1 MKKNHI
7 LKVEGLNKFFGN
19 FQAVKDLDLKLVEGE
34 IFALLGHNGAGKST
48 LIKMILGLVNPT
60 KGKISVGGIEQ
71 DGRNREIKYKIG
83 YLPERMYFYDNL
95 TAWETIVFYA
105 KLKNLPLSRCKEVLE
120 QVGLTDF
127 KNRRVG
133 AFSKGMQ
140 QRLGLAQAII
150 HKPELLILDE
160 PTTGLDPI
168 GIIELKEMIR
178 KWNNEGATVLF
189 STHNL
194 ADAEELAGNI
204 GIINKAEM
212 IAVGTQQELEK
223 QLKLETKMTIQLAS
237 SYPQLWQLLA
247 AKGIGPLEVKAN
259 SLVLTCPREDKAKIL
274 KPLIEAGIT
283 ISDIIIEEPSLDEI
297 YRILVER
304 ANKKENEKTS
314 KVEDVPVIIGA

>member
-1 MKKNHI
+1 MNKKYI
-7 LKVEGLNKFFGN
+7 LEIEGLNKFFGS
-19 FQAVKDLDLKLVEGE
+19 FQAVKDLNLKLEEGD

-48 LIKMILGLVNPT
+48 LIKMLLGLVNPSG
-60 KGKISVGGIEQ
+60 GKVTIGGIQQ
-71 DGRNREIKYKIG
+71 DGRNRAIKYKIG

-105 KLKNLPLSRCKEVLE
+105 KLKNLSLARCEEVLK
-120 QVGLTDF
+120 QVGLTEF
-127 KNRRVG
+127 KGRRVG

-168 GIIELKEMIR
+168 GIIELKKMIR
-178 KWNNEGATVLF
+178 QWNDSGVTILF

-194 ADAEELAGNI
+194 ADAEELADNI

-212 IAVGTQQELEK
+212 IAIGTQQQLEE
-223 QLKLETKMTIQLAS
+223 QLSLKTKMTIKLAC
-237 SYPQLWQLLA
+237 SYPQLWQLLM
-247 AKGIGPLEVKAN
+247 AKGIGPLEVRMD
-259 SLVLTCPREDKAKIL
+259 SILLTCHREEKAKVL
-274 KPLIEAGIT
+274 KPLMEAGIT

-297 YRILVER
+297 YRVLVEK
-304 ANKKENEKTS
+304 ANIKNQEKVNPRNDT
-314 KVEDVPVIIGA
+314 VLVGAL